1 MSNLLQK
8 PAVVVALGV
17 VSGLVA
23 GIGWVWRAGDAIVAH
38 LPVAS
43 ATAAGHPKAAA
54 KAWDFWSEEIDNLS
68 NDLKE
73 ERERLRTLSAQLDQR
88 AARIA
93 AERKELDQARA
104 EIDSTRNEV
113 KGLITEI
120 GESES
125 KNLKSLA
132 ATYSNLTPRAAV
144 AVIRELD
151 DTTAVKILFLMK
163 PEAVSPIFEE
173 MSRTADTDGTLAKRA
188 ASLSERLRLLRSAK
202 PPTS

>member
-23 GIGWVWRAGDAIVAH
+23 GIGWVWRAGETIVAH

-43 ATAAGHPKAAA
+43 AAPAVPKDRVE
-54 KAWDFWSEEIDNLS
+54 AWDFWTAEIENLS

-73 ERERLRTLSAQLDQR
+73 ERERLRTLSTQLDQR
-88 AARIA
+88 ASRIA
-93 AERKELDQARA
+93 AERKELDQARV
-104 EIDSTRNEV
+104 EIETTRKEV
-113 KGLITEI
+113 SGLIVEI
-120 GESES
+120 AESEA
-125 KNLKSLA
+125 KNLKTLA
-132 ATYSNLTPRAAV
+132 ATYANLTPRAAV

-163 PEAVSPIFEE
+163 PDVVSPIFEE
-173 MSRTADTDGTLAKRA
+173 MSRTPDADGTLAKRA
-188 ASLSERLRLLRSAK
+188 ATLSERLRLLRAAK
-202 PPTS
+202 PSTS

>member
-23 GIGWVWRAGDAIVAH
+23 GIGWVWRAGETIVAH

-68 NDLKE
+68 TDLKE
-73 ERERLRTLSAQLDQR
+73 ERERLRALSAQLDQR

-113 KGLITEI
+113 KSLITEI

-173 MSRTADTDGTLAKRA
+173 MSRTAEADGTLAKRA